1 LCAWVRMPW
10 TGGLD
15 EHPGAAGWW
24 CGRHSTQGPQTSCSR
39 SQSAGRPARAAP
51 AARPAAGTAHPG
63 SQPSLP
69 CRPGRPQAPQPE
81 RPRIWAAP
89 AHAARTQGEGSDA
102 EYEGDEL
109 RAAAAAAAWQPDP
122 LDVDARRPARARR
135 GADIIAMLVAIFGS
149 KELFIAEYRR
159 GARAAAKG
167 RIRGT

>member
-1 LCAWVRMPW
+1 MRLLLRPRP
-10 TGGLD
+10 
-15 EHPGAAGWW
+15 HPPHTQPLALRSRAPSPACLAGRGVLKRPVGAADEWV
-24 CGRHSTQGPQTSCSR
+24 
-39 SQSAGRPARAAP
+39 APARAAP
-51 AARPAAGTAHPG
+51 A
-63 SQPSLP
+63 
-69 CRPGRPQAPQPE
+69 
-81 RPRIWAAP
+81 
-89 AHAARTQGEGSDA
+89 QGEGSDA